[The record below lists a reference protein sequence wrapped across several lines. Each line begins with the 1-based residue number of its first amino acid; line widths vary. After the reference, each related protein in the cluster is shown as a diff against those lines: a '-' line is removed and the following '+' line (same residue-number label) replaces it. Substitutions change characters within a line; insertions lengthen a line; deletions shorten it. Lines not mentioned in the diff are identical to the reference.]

1 MPHLFRCETASWSAA
16 NTMLLPEKPY
26 GLLGSPRT
34 GDGNH
39 PVSTTGGTYAPIMR
53 RAETS
58 NPWRLPPLVLKF
70 GLISAPNPF
79 ITYTTTCSQTART
92 KVVTAF
98 YLEDKGIMMRYRTY
112 VDWSSDVESGWNRR
126 QVLAAL
132 GGAGA
137 AFTHLVMAP
146 NRARAAIW
154 PERPV
159 TVVVM
164 YSAGGG
170 TDTVIRT
177 LAGEM
182 AKSMGWTINVVN
194 KPGAVG
200 GVATRFLLNKPADG
214 YWWLGAANYNKFVR
228 VMGHSDSKAWE
239 DWQYFQAANSLA
251 SWSVRSDS
259 PFKTFEDVVT
269 AAKQKPGQI
278 SISTSGTGGLWQ
290 ELTLIVSEAAGIK
303 LKYVPYKG
311 GKPATLAGL
320 QGEVDIAGGGV
331 HEHIEFI
338 KAGKLRNLQQTGR
351 DDLVVP
357 DVGTLRSVGAMVP
370 SLKPLLPL
378 SGIYNIAL
386 KRDTPTE
393 ILQMVESAFVTAVE
407 SDAFSKVAQSKYFDI
422 DIRTGEAADRRAAQ
436 VECVTASTFY
446 NVQDQIGKKVKS
458 PKDLGLPAPADF
470 DAWWP
475 PKGYTPRMG

>member
-1 MPHLFRCETASWSAA
+1 M
-16 NTMLLPEKPY
+16 
-26 GLLGSPRT
+26 
-34 GDGNH
+34 GDGIH
-39 PVSTTGGTYAPIMR
+39 THRIPTWST
-53 RAETS
+53 
-58 NPWRLPPLVLKF
+58 
-70 GLISAPNPF
+70 GL
-79 ITYTTTCSQTART
+79 
-92 KVVTAF
+92 
-98 YLEDKGIMMRYRTY
+98 
-112 VDWSSDVESGWNRR
+112 NRR
-126 QVLAAL
+126 QFLGAM

-137 AFTHLVMAP
+137 AALSSLVIAP
-146 NRARAAIW
+146 DLAGAASW

-159 TVVVM
+159 TAVVM

-182 AKSMGWTINVVN
+182 AKSTGWTINVIN

-200 GVATRFLLNKPADG
+200 GVATRFLLNKPPNG

-228 VMGHSDSKAWE
+228 VMGHSNSKAWE

-251 SWSVRSDS
+251 SWSVRSGS
-259 PFKTFEDVVT
+259 PYQSFEEVVA
-269 AAKQKPGQI
+269 AAKKNPGKI

-290 ELTLIVSEAAGIK
+290 ELALIVSEAAGIQ
-303 LKYVPYKG
+303 LKYIPYKG

-357 DVGTLRSVGAMVP
+357 GVGTLRSVGKMIP
-370 SLKPLLPL
+370 SLQPLLPL

-386 KRDTPTE
+386 KRDTPLE
-393 ILQMVESAFVTAVE
+393 ILAMIKTAFIAAVK
-407 SDAFSKVAQSKYFDI
+407 SDAFQKIARTKYFDI
-422 DIRTGEAADRRAAQ
+422 DIRTGAEADRRAAQ
-436 VECVTASTFY
+436 VECVTATTFY
-446 NVQDQIGKKVKS
+446 NVRDQIGKKVKS
-458 PKDLGLPAPADF
+458 PQELGLPAPADF

-475 PKGYTPRMG
+475 PKGYTPRMS

>member
-1 MPHLFRCETASWSAA
+1 MGNGIRTHCIPTWS
-16 NTMLLPEKPY
+16 T
-26 GLLGSPRT
+26 GL
-34 GDGNH
+34 
-39 PVSTTGGTYAPIMR
+39 
-53 RAETS
+53 
-58 NPWRLPPLVLKF
+58 
-70 GLISAPNPF
+70 
-79 ITYTTTCSQTART
+79 
-92 KVVTAF
+92 
-98 YLEDKGIMMRYRTY
+98 
-112 VDWSSDVESGWNRR
+112 NRR
-126 QVLAAL
+126 QFLGAM

-137 AFTHLVMAP
+137 AALSSLVIAP
-146 NRARAAIW
+146 DLAGAASW

-159 TVVVM
+159 TAVVM

-182 AKSMGWTINVVN
+182 AKSTGWTINVIN

-200 GVATRFLLNKPADG
+200 GVATRFLLNKPPNG

-228 VMGHSDSKAWE
+228 VMGHSNSKAWE

-251 SWSVRSDS
+251 SWSVRSGS
-259 PFKTFEDVVT
+259 PYQSFEEVVA
-269 AAKQKPGQI
+269 AAKKNPGKI

-290 ELTLIVSEAAGIK
+290 ELALIVSEAAGIQ
-303 LKYVPYKG
+303 LKYIPYKG

-338 KAGKLRNLQQTGR
+338 KVGKLRNLQQTGR

-357 DVGTLRSVGAMVP
+357 GVGTLRSIGNMIP
-370 SLKPLLPL
+370 GLKPLLPL

-386 KRDTPTE
+386 KRDTPLE
-393 ILQMVESAFVTAVE
+393 ILAMIKTAFIAAVK
-407 SDAFSKVAQSKYFDI
+407 SDAFQKIARTKYFDI
-422 DIRTGEAADRRAAQ
+422 DIRTGAEADRRAAQ
-436 VECVTASTFY
+436 VECVTATTFY
-446 NVQDQIGKKVKS
+446 KVRDQIGKKVKS
-458 PKDLGLPAPADF
+458 PQELGLPAPADF

>member
-1 MPHLFRCETASWSAA
+1 MGHGIHTHRIPTWP
-16 NTMLLPEKPY
+16 T
-26 GLLGSPRT
+26 GL
-34 GDGNH
+34 
-39 PVSTTGGTYAPIMR
+39 
-53 RAETS
+53 
-58 NPWRLPPLVLKF
+58 
-70 GLISAPNPF
+70 
-79 ITYTTTCSQTART
+79 
-92 KVVTAF
+92 
-98 YLEDKGIMMRYRTY
+98 
-112 VDWSSDVESGWNRR
+112 NRR
-126 QVLAAL
+126 QFLGAM

-137 AFTHLVMAP
+137 AALSSLVIAP
-146 NRARAAIW
+146 DLAGAASW

-159 TVVVM
+159 TAVVM

-182 AKSMGWTINVVN
+182 AKSTGWTINVIN

-200 GVATRFLLNKPADG
+200 GVATRFLLNKPPNG

-228 VMGHSDSKAWE
+228 VMGHSNSKAWE

-251 SWSVRSDS
+251 SWSVRSGS
-259 PFKTFEDVVT
+259 PYQSFEEVVA
-269 AAKQKPGQI
+269 AAKKNPGKI

-290 ELTLIVSEAAGIK
+290 ELALIVSEAAGIQ
-303 LKYVPYKG
+303 LKYIPYKG

-320 QGEVDIAGGGV
+320 QGEVDIAGGGA

-357 DVGTLRSVGAMVP
+357 GVGTLRSVGKMIP
-370 SLKPLLPL
+370 SLRPLLPL

-386 KRDTPTE
+386 KRDTPLE
-393 ILQMVESAFVTAVE
+393 ILAMIKTAFIAAVK
-407 SDAFSKVAQSKYFDI
+407 SDAFQKIARTKYFDI
-422 DIRTGEAADRRAAQ
+422 DIRTGAEADRRAAQ
-436 VECVTASTFY
+436 VECVTATTFY
-446 NVQDQIGKKVKS
+446 NVRDQIGKKVKS
-458 PKDLGLPAPADF
+458 PQELGLPAPADF

-475 PKGYTPRMG
+475 PKGYTPRMS